1 MSEALRRA
9 APVLA
14 AQHALITSRQAL
26 DLGINRQQCLDL
38 VRRGIWERID
48 RGIYGPAGVPLAWR
62 RQVMAAVLLSPEGSL
77 VSHRCAAC
85 LLGVGGLETP
95 APEVTIPRGRNL
107 RRSWITTH
115 ESTDLHLADR
125 RLIDGIPITGPRRLA
140 MDLGGVVSEARYR
153 HTMRELRFGHGVS
166 AEALLRTYLRH
177 KRSGRNG
184 GGSLR
189 DWLDRYYAI
198 QGVPE
203 SGLEQVVLDALL
215 DAGLPAP
222 LAQLWVDAA
231 GRCYRLDFA
240 YPAHRVAI
248 EVDGSQHD
256 DPEHRAADAVRDGA
270 LQALGWT
277 VIRIRA
283 GRLATDLRA
292 AIEFVRARLR
302 DSPVVRSA
310 DS

>member
-26 DLGINRQQCLDL
+26 DVGVNRQQCLDL

-77 VSHRCAAC
+77 VSHRCAAS
-85 LLGVGGLETP
+85 LLGVGGLEIP

-125 RLIDGIPITGPRRLA
+125 RLIDGIPITGPLRLA
-140 MDLGGVVSEARYR
+140 MDLGGV
-153 HTMRELRFGHGVS
+153 VS

-184 GGSLR
+184 GGALR
-189 DWLDRYYAI
+189 DWLDRYYAVE
-198 QGVPE
+198 GVPE
-203 SGLEQVVLDALL
+203 SGLEQVVLDALI
-215 DAGLPAP
+215 DANLPTP
-222 LAQLWVDAA
+222 VAQLWVDAA
-231 GRCYRLDFA
+231 GRRYRLDLA

-277 VIRIRA
+277 VIRIRV
-283 GRLATDLRA
+283 GRLATELRA
-292 AIEFVRARLR
+292 AIEIVRARLR
-302 DSPVVRSA
+302 DSCVVWSA
-310 DS
+310 NS

>member
-1 MSEALRRA
+1 MSEALHRA
-9 APVLA
+9 AVVLA
-14 AQHALITSRQAL
+14 AQHALITSPQAL
-26 DLGINRQQCLDL
+26 EVGINRQRCVDL

-48 RGIYGPAGVPLAWR
+48 RGIYGPAGTPLTWR
-62 RQVMAAVLLSPEGSL
+62 RQVMAAALIAPAGSL

-85 LLGVGGLETP
+85 LLGVGGLEAPT
-95 APEVTIPRGRNL
+95 PEVTIPRGANL
-107 RRSWITTH
+107 RRSWIITH
-115 ESTDLHLADR
+115 ESTDIELADR
-125 RLIDGIPITGPRRLA
+125 RLIDGIPVTGPRRLA

-153 HTMRELRFGHGVS
+153 HTVRELRFGHGVS
-166 AEALLRTYLRH
+166 ADALLRTYLRH

-184 GGSLR
+184 GGALR
-189 DWLDRYYAI
+189 DWLDRYYAVEGI
-198 QGVPE
+198 PE

-231 GRCYRLDFA
+231 GRRYRLDFA

-270 LQALGWT
+270 LEALGWT

-283 GRLATDLRA
+283 ARLATDLRA
-292 AIEFVRARLR
+292 AIELVRARLR
-302 DSPVVRSA
+302 DSCVVWSA
-310 DS
+310 NS